1 MTKQGHAKATFSMIT
16 ARDSRKVVTLL
27 CSVSLNFLRTT
38 GTVGSQI
45 CSDFFNVYLHRNASI
60 VDTRLCAE
68 NYMYVIN
75 PAQFRRMKFEFKCLT
90 DVENY
95 WTELQNVCTRTPLN
109 RRSYMSDDH
118 VSAVD
123 YEDPEFDSGEFN

>member
-1 MTKQGHAKATFSMIT
+1 
-16 ARDSRKVVTLL
+16 
-27 CSVSLNFLRTT
+27 
-38 GTVGSQI
+38 
-45 CSDFFNVYLHRNASI
+45 
-60 VDTRLCAE
+60 
-68 NYMYVIN
+68 
-75 PAQFRRMKFEFKCLT
+75 MKFELKCLT

-123 YEDPEFDSGEFN
+123 YEDPEFDSGEFNSSKGRAPGDRGKNAEFIRKDWFREHLT